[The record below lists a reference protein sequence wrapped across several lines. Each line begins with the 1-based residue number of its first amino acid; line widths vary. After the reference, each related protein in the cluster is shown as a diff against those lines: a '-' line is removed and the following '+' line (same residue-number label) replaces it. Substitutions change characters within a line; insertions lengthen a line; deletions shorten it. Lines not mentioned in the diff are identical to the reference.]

1 MILTWLPELRHDQ
14 QPYKEYVREDFSFGN
29 RAMSKGNESILL
41 DKEGPNLSK
50 FRSSSTAELHPKSH
64 DEKHK
69 QMLFASVMNRIIPII
84 VWKKL
89 FRNPHTYSSVIGL
102 IWALISFRYATFYYA
117 MSIKSVL
124 VSISFQTAHMDFLYD
139 HCRWHVDMPRI
150 VAKSIAILSVAGL
163 DMAMFSLGMPFPGN
177 LCYFLVVLPF
187 FLRG

>member
-1 MILTWLPELRHDQ
+1 MQGFGRALCCDTKLVTKLPSLTLCLLSCRFFGRAFTPNLRCAVILTWLPELRHDQ

-69 QMLFASVMNRIIPII
+69 QMLFASVMNRLIPII

-139 HCRWHVDMPRI
+139 HCR
-150 VAKSIAILSVAGL
+150 
-163 DMAMFSLGMPFPGN
+163 
-177 LCYFLVVLPF
+177 
-187 FLRG
+187 